1 MWRDHEEDALY
12 IGLSMDEYWN
22 MNRRQYEKCIKVFN
36 RKVEEELKK
45 TDAMNHALGRYIAF
59 AFHDPKKYPEKP
71 FSYHEE
77 QQEEMTDDDM
87 ERRAREIT
95 MALGGK
101 VNGINT

>member
-1 MWRDHEEDALY
+1 
-12 IGLSMDEYWN
+12 
-22 MNRRQYEKCIKVFN
+22 MNRKQYEKHIKVFN
-36 RKVEEELKK
+36 RKTEEELKAS
-45 TDAMNHALGRYIAF
+45 DAINHALGRYIAI

-77 QQEEMTDDDM
+77 QKDMTDDDM
-87 ERRAREIT
+87 EKQAMRIT